1 MPGRHITD
9 CQRRLFLSERQ
20 RTPTE
25 VAAARAGFS
34 RASGYR
40 MAGERRAATKPRGR
54 RRPDPL
60 ASVWEAEVVPLL
72 ERCPGIR
79 SVAVFRELLRRHP
92 KLSPGVRRTLER
104 RIRAWRAEHGP
115 EREVMFRQQP
125 EAGQLGL
132 SDFVDM
138 KDLEVQVAGE
148 ALDHRLFHFRLAWS
162 GFEHGRVVLGGESF
176 TALSEGLQDALRRLG
191 GVPRESRTDSLSAAF
206 RNLSKADTEDLT
218 ARYRALCGHYG
229 MTPSRNNRGLP
240 HENGAIEG
248 PHGHLKREIAD
259 ALALR
264 GSKDFEDLDA
274 YREFLA
280 AVIEGANARRAT
292 RIEAERRALKPLP
305 PRRAPDYEETSVRVT
320 SSGGFV
326 LKRVFY
332 TVPSRLIGH
341 RLGVRVFDDRLE
353 VFLGE
358 RHHLTLPRGH
368 RRSASRRGHVVN
380 YRHVIHS
387 LKKKPMAL
395 LRLVYRDELFPREAY
410 RRCFEQALEARDPRT
425 ACRLAVRLLALAHEA
440 GCEAELAAAIA
451 RSLNAGQLPD
461 PKALEAR
468 FSTRPEPPPVVSVHA
483 TPLDQYN
490 ELTGGFA

>member
-40 MAGERRAATKPRGR
+40 MAGKRRAATKPRGR

-191 GVPRESRTDSLSAAF
+191 GVPRESQTDSLSAA
-206 RNLSKADTEDLT
+206 
-218 ARYRALCGHYG
+218 
-229 MTPSRNNRGLP
+229 
-240 HENGAIEG
+240 
-248 PHGHLKREIAD
+248 KRHAFFI
-259 ALALR
+259 
-264 GSKDFEDLDA
+264 
-274 YREFLA
+274 
-280 AVIEGANARRAT
+280 
-292 RIEAERRALKPLP
+292 
-305 PRRAPDYEETSVRVT
+305 
-320 SSGGFV
+320 
-326 LKRVFY
+326 
-332 TVPSRLIGH
+332 
-341 RLGVRVFDDRLE
+341 
-353 VFLGE
+353 
-358 RHHLTLPRGH
+358 
-368 RRSASRRGHVVN
+368 SASIRAYLARPVLIAPFKVTLS
-380 YRHVIHS
+380 RS
-387 LKKKPMAL
+387 TAKPRVSPSWFNTAL
-395 LRLVYRDELFPREAY
+395 
-410 RRCFEQALEARDPRT
+410 
-425 ACRLAVRLLALAHEA
+425 
-440 GCEAELAAAIA
+440 I
-451 RSLNAGQLPD
+451 S
-461 PKALEAR
+461 
-468 FSTRPEPPPVVSVHA
+468 
-483 TPLDQYN
+483 
-490 ELTGGFA
+490 

>member
-468 FSTRPEPPPVVSVHA
+468 FSTRPEPPPVVSVHS